1 MRTDT
6 LFYQLF
12 QTFNTLLFELTAQ
25 PVAEAIGYE
34 FTSVEVKEKAFRF
47 DGVFLPDIVEKPII
61 FTEVQF
67 QRNEDIY
74 WDLMSES
81 CMYLRQYKPTNNWQA
96 IAIFA
101 RRSYDPG
108 ELPHFREFFASNRI
122 TRIYLEDWL
131 DRETNSLGIS
141 IVQLILTSEAEA
153 PEFAKQLAVQVEQET
168 PPLQRDQIV
177 EFIETVLV
185 YKFPQLTR
193 EEIQAMFT
201 IDDLKQ
207 TRYYQDAKQEGMQQG
222 MQQGQANLMLK
233 QLARKFGGVS
243 EELRSNIAQLSPA
256 QLENLAEAILDFVS
270 MAELDRWMQQNK

>member
-193 EEIQAMFT
+193 EEIKAMFT

-207 TRYYQDAKQEGMQQG
+207 TRYYQDAIQEGRQE
-222 MQQGQANLMLK
+222 GQADLILH
-233 QLARKFGGVS
+233 LLTRKFGGLS
-243 EELRSNIAQLSPA
+243 ENLQLRITQLSVA
-256 QLENLAEAILDFVS
+256 QLEMLAEAIFDFDNV
-270 MAELDRWMQQNK
+270 AELDRWIQQNK